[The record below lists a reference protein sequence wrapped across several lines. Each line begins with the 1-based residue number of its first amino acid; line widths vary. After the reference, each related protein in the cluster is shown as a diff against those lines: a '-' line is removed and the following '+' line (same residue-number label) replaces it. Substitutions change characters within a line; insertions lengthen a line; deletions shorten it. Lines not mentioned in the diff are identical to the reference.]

1 VSEPAAR
8 LRVRVQPRAGANEIA
23 GVRNG
28 VLVVRVTAPPEGGRA
43 NDAVRKV
50 IARRLR
56 VGVRSVELVQGA
68 SAREKTLLIHGFVAE
83 ELDAALGL

>member
-1 VSEPAAR
+1 MSEPATR

-50 IARRLR
+50 IAAGCGSAPAAWSSSKGHRR
-56 VGVRSVELVQGA
+56 
-68 SAREKTLLIHGFVAE
+68 ARKPC
-83 ELDAALGL
+83 

>member
-1 VSEPAAR
+1 MSEPAAR
-8 LRVRVQPRAGANEIA
+8 LRVRVQPRARANAIA

-68 SAREKTLLIHGFVAE
+68 SAREKTLLIHGFSAA
-83 ELDAALGL
+83 ELDAVLGL